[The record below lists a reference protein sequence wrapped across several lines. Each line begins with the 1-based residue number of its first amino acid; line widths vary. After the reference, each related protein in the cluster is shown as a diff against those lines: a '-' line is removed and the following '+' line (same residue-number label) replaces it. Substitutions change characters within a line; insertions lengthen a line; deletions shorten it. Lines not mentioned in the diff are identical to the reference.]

1 MRNTKIVCTLGPATD
16 DPQIMK
22 SLLAMG
28 MNVARFNFSHGTHDE
43 QLARLEQLKA
53 LRQELNIPVA
63 ALLDT
68 KGPEIRLGTFADG
81 GADLVTGQHF
91 VLTTAEFEGTAEKA
105 HINYDSLPKGV
116 KSGDKI
122 LLDDGK
128 ISLAV
133 ISTDGRDIV
142 CIIENDG
149 HISDRKGVNVPG
161 VSLSMPYISKKD
173 YDDLIFGA
181 KAGFDYVAAS
191 FVRTADDVKE
201 VRMLLNWNG
210 GEKIKIISKIENLQ
224 GVQNFDEILS
234 VSDGIMIARGDMGVE
249 MPLEEVPILQKQ
261 LINKVFLQGK
271 PVITATQM
279 LESMMSY
286 PRPTRAEAT
295 DVANAIYDG
304 TSAIMLSGE
313 TAVGKYPIESL
324 ETMIRIATRAEA
336 DINYAHLLRTRSFSS
351 GGNVTHAIS
360 HAACTSAIDLDAQAV
375 VTFTLSGRAA
385 QEISAFRP
393 GCRIIACTSS
403 QQTYRQL
410 SLNWGV
416 LPLLVENEKN
426 LDDLFEN
433 GVRAS
438 VKAGFINSGD
448 MVVLTAGVPIGVS
461 GSTNFIKVMR
471 AL

>member
-16 DPQIMK
+16 DPAVMK
-22 SLLAMG
+22 SLVTGG
-28 MNVARFNFSHGTHDE
+28 MNVARFNFSHGTQDE
-43 QLARLEQLKA
+43 QLTRLEQLKA
-53 LRQELNIPVA
+53 LREELHIPVA

-68 KGPEIRLGTFADG
+68 KGPEIRLGTFENG
-81 GADLVTGQHF
+81 GADLVTGQRF
-91 VLTTAEFEGTAEKA
+91 VLTTAECVGDVHQS
-105 HINYDSLPKGV
+105 HINYDSLPKDV
-116 KSGDKI
+116 KAGDKI

-128 ISLAV
+128 ISLSV

-161 VSLSMPYISKKD
+161 VPLSMPYISKKD
-173 YDDLIFGA
+173 YEDLIFGA
-181 KAGFDYVAAS
+181 KVGFDYVAAS

-313 TAVGKYPIESL
+313 TAVGKYPVEAL
-324 ETMIRIATRAEA
+324 ETMVRLAKRTEE
-336 DINYAHLLRTRSFSS
+336 DINYVQRYRKRDFVCC
-351 GGNVTHAIS
+351 GNVTHAIS
-360 HAACTSAIDLDAQAV
+360 NAACTSAMDLGAEAV
-375 VTFTLSGRAA
+375 VAFTLSGRAA

-403 QQTYRQL
+403 EQTYRQL

-416 LPLLVENEKN
+416 LPLLVEDEEN
-426 LDDLFEN
+426 LDDLFDN
-433 GVRAS
+433 GIKAIVRAGYIS
-438 VKAGFINSGD
+438 TGD

-471 AL
+471 A